1 MPTSICLR
9 IPTLPDPM
17 RLTLP
22 GGPSIEHI
30 DLLQVVQPALTPLMP
45 IFNIIDAV
53 VAAFECIK
61 AIPQTIGPPPD
72 PTALATAIPD
82 LAQKVS
88 RLLGLV
94 PQLSLPL
101 TIVGLIDLL
110 IDTLG
115 KTRDQLE
122 HLQKH
127 LESVSAA
134 SVRAVELDDPGL
146 LDIALCAEANVAQEA
161 ANIGKAL
168 GSLGQLIAL
177 MNIFLGM
184 VGGPEIPDLSDLS
197 GKPIDEAL
205 APLDALVT
213 TLEQARAAVPIP

>member
-1 MPTSICLR
+1 
-9 IPTLPDPM
+9 
-17 RLTLP
+17 
-22 GGPSIEHI
+22 
-30 DLLQVVQPALTPLMP
+30 VVQPALTPLMP

-72 PTALATAIPD
+72 PTALATAIPE

-122 HLQKH
+122 HQQKH
-127 LESVSAA
+127 LESVAAA
-134 SVRAVELDDPGL
+134 SARAVELDDPGL

-161 ANIGKAL
+161 ANIGKTL

-177 MNIFLGM
+177 MNVFLGM
-184 VGGPEIPDLSDLS
+184 IGGPEIPDLSDLS
-197 GKPIDEAL
+197 ELSGKPLDEAL

>member
-1 MPTSICLR
+1 MAPTICLK
-9 IPTLPDPM
+9 IPALPDPM

-22 GGPSIEHI
+22 GGPSIEHVN
-30 DLLQVVQPALTPLMP
+30 LLQVVQPALTPLMP

-72 PTALATAIPD
+72 PTALATAIPE

-122 HLQKH
+122 HLQQH
-127 LESVSAA
+127 LESVAAA
-134 SVRAVELDDPGL
+134 SARAV
-146 LDIALCAEANVAQEA
+146 C
-161 ANIGKAL
+161 
-168 GSLGQLIAL
+168 
-177 MNIFLGM
+177 
-184 VGGPEIPDLSDLS
+184 
-197 GKPIDEAL
+197 
-205 APLDALVT
+205 
-213 TLEQARAAVPIP
+213 

>member
-72 PTALATAIPD
+72 PTALATAIPE

-134 SVRAVELDDPGL
+134 SARAVELDDPGL

-177 MNIFLGM
+177 MNIFVGM

>member
-30 DLLQVVQPALTPLMP
+30 NLLQVVQPALTPLMP

-72 PTALATAIPD
+72 PTALATAIPE

-110 IDTLG
+110 VDTLG

-134 SVRAVELDDPGL
+134 SARAVELDDPGL
-146 LDIALCAEANVAQEA
+146 LDIALCAEANVAREA

-168 GSLGQLIAL
+168 GSIGQLIAL
-177 MNIFLGM
+177 MNVFLGM

-213 TLEQARAAVPIP
+213 TLEQARAAVPSP

>member
-1 MPTSICLR
+1 
-9 IPTLPDPM
+9 
-17 RLTLP
+17 
-22 GGPSIEHI
+22 
-30 DLLQVVQPALTPLMP
+30 
-45 IFNIIDAV
+45 
-53 VAAFECIK
+53 
-61 AIPQTIGPPPD
+61 
-72 PTALATAIPD
+72 ATAIPE

-110 IDTLG
+110 IDTLR
-115 KTRDQLE
+115 KTRDQLA

-134 SVRAVELDDPGL
+134 SARAVELDDPGL

-177 MNIFLGM
+177 MNVFLGM

-197 GKPIDEAL
+197 GKPLGEAL

-213 TLEQARAAVPIP
+213 TLEQARAVVPIP

>member
-1 MPTSICLR
+1 
-9 IPTLPDPM
+9 M

-72 PTALATAIPD
+72 PTALATAIPE

-134 SVRAVELDDPGL
+134 SARAVELDDPGL

-177 MNIFLGM
+177 MNIFVGM

>member
-1 MPTSICLR
+1 MPTTICLK

-22 GGPSIEHI
+22 GGPSIAHV

-72 PTALATAIPD
+72 PTALATAIPE
-82 LAQKVS
+82 LAQKVGK
-88 RLLGLV
+88 LLGLI

-101 TIVGLIDLL
+101 TVVGLIDLIL
-110 IDTLG
+110 DTLR
-115 KTRDQLE
+115 KTRDRLL
-122 HLQKH
+122 HLQQR

-134 SVRAVELDDPGL
+134 TSLAIELGDPGL

-168 GSLGQLIAL
+168 GSIGQLIAL

-184 VGGPEIPDLSDLS
+184 IGGPEIPDLSELS
-197 GKPIDEAL
+197 GKPLEQVL
-205 APLDALVT
+205 EPLDAIVGV
-213 TLEQARAAVPIP
+213 LENARAAVPVP